1 MHAAIVDPS
10 GVVRRLTAEL
20 LTQRGDDVSLFSDA
34 AEALECLRNEPSI
47 NLLITSLEVTPISG
61 LELCWHARLAAG
73 PSRPLHIL
81 VMSSI
86 NDAENLAKAL
96 DSGAD
101 DLIAKP
107 VSRSMLYAKLRL
119 AERLQHAQLELAN
132 LAETDPLSG
141 VLNRRTFIQRV
152 TSLLEMV
159 EDQSQPIW
167 ALMLDIDQ
175 FRQVNDTQGDEAGDD
190 VIRAVAKEARK
201 FAPVVGRF
209 GADEFGLM
217 VQGPPKEQVLR
228 IAENLRQGCRQLAF
242 QGKYK
247 PFNVTCSIGLT
258 RWVPGDSP
266 KRLLKRAEFGLSDAK
281 AAGTDTVKLSEAAA

>member
-10 GVVRRLTAEL
+10 GVVRRLTGEL
-20 LTQRGDDVSLFSDA
+20 LNQRGDNVRLFSDA
-34 AEALECLRNEPSI
+34 AEALEALRNEPAI

-86 NDAENLAKAL
+86 NDADNLAKAL

-119 AERLQHAQLELAN
+119 AERLQQAQLQLAY
-132 LAETDPLSG
+132 LAETDPLSAA
-141 VLNRRTFIQRV
+141 LNRRTFIQRV
-152 TSLLEMV
+152 GSVLEMA
-159 EDQSQPIW
+159 DHSRPIW

-175 FRQVNDTQGDEAGDD
+175 LRQVNDTQGDEAGDD
-190 VIRAVAKEARK
+190 VIRAIAEEARK
-201 FAPVVGRF
+201 FSPIVGRF
-209 GADEFGLM
+209 GGDEFGLI
-217 VQGPPKEQVLR
+217 VQSVPREQALR
-228 IAENLRQGCRQLAF
+228 IAENLRQRCEQLVF
-242 QGKYK
+242 QGKHK
-247 PFNVTCSIGLT
+247 PFNVTCSIGVS
-258 RWVPGDSP
+258 RWMPGDSP
-266 KRLLKRAEFGLSDAK
+266 KRLLKRAEFGLGDAK
-281 AAGTDTVKLSEAAA
+281 AGGKNRVKLFEAPA